1 MIIFDLD
8 GTLLNTAK
16 DLEIALNYAL
26 RSHNFPEK
34 TETETLALLGNGIDA
49 LVAGALPQ
57 GRQNPDFE
65 PVFATFK
72 TYYSAHLNDYTAPY
86 PGIIPLLQELRRRG
100 VKMGIVSNKFD
111 EGVKALATKFFGGL
125 IDYAQGVSNTV
136 KKKPAPDAVFALIAA
151 QNAATEPNIY
161 VGDSE
166 VDIETAQNAG
176 LPCISVSWGFRTRD
190 ALLQHGAQTVID
202 RPEEL
207 LEHI

>member
-1 MIIFDLD
+1 M
-8 GTLLNTAK
+8 
-16 DLEIALNYAL
+16 
-26 RSHNFPEK
+26 
-34 TETETLALLGNGIDA
+34 
-49 LVAGALPQ
+49 
-57 GRQNPDFE
+57 
-65 PVFATFK
+65 
-72 TYYSAHLNDYTAPY
+72 
-86 PGIIPLLQELRRRG
+86 
-100 VKMGIVSNKFD
+100 
-111 EGVKALATKFFGGL
+111 
-125 IDYAQGVSNTV
+125 SNTV